1 MLDNAWPYG
10 TIDSLIK
17 NFYEI
22 NSIKKTSSNVL
33 FKLLFKLYFPK
44 FWNQNYDVN

>member
-22 NSIKKTSSNVL
+22 NSIKKKIIERAL
-33 FKLLFKLYFPK
+33 
-44 FWNQNYDVN
+44 